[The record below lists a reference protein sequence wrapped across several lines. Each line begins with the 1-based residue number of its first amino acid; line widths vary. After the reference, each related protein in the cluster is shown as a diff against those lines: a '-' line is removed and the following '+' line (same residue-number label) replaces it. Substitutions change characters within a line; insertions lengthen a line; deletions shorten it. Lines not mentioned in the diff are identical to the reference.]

1 MPEDAKIGCVML
13 SAARAT
19 PGVCRRGRRPW
30 LCSPVFHTCVCSFLV
45 LPLFILILERCSS
58 SDASS
63 TNSSFLSAAGHAVL
77 GTEDSRSPRHRPA
90 RQMPVPEI
98 WRRRMAAPPGAPP
111 GPRLA
116 RSPSSAAPG
125 WDAGERAGTTR
136 TRPKVCKL
144 STCPLGYI
152 H

>member
-111 GPRLA
+111 GPRPA

-125 WDAGERAGTTR
+125 WDAGERAGTTW